1 MAARCAPCL
10 QPGKSAKKRLND
22 QSEHDHDRHRNM
34 EVKSMPAIYSPSL
47 DLFPSREQLGCGIGE
62 GGRWIQPVLK
72 VLTVDEENSKGSE
85 SEAST

>member
-1 MAARCAPCL
+1 
-10 QPGKSAKKRLND
+10 
-22 QSEHDHDRHRNM
+22 
-34 EVKSMPAIYSPSL
+34 MPAIYSPSL